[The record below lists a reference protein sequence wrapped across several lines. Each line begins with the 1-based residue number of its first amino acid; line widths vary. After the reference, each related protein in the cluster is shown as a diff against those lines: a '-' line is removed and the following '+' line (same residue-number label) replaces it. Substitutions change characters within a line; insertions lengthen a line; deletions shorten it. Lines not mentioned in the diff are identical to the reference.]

1 MGDNKGQKSISRRD
15 FLAWSAGLLAM
26 PLLPGCTPPQKS
38 VRISFHVW
46 PGYEP
51 TTLASSLGW
60 LDPKQVEIIASDSA
74 TDSLARLKRG
84 EVDGAGLTLD
94 EVLRA
99 RENGLPLSI
108 ILICDISAG
117 ADQLLTKPAYHS
129 LSDIKGCKFGVEEGA
144 LGALML
150 HEILKSAGIRDGDV
164 QIVPLPIDRHVAAW
178 QHGDIDC
185 VVTYEPAASRILG
198 LGGKRL
204 FDSRSIPNLIIDT
217 LAVRTELLDGSHDAA
232 LRHLVANHLRGLRYL
247 NTNSDDAAYR
257 LTDRFQLPHDQVLA
271 AFRGLILPDLD
282 NNRRLL
288 ESAQP
293 VVVQSANQVAAALL
307 EAGLLRQSPRMDDL
321 VHAEFLPKEEA

>member
-1 MGDNKGQKSISRRD
+1 MGDKNKSKRISRRQ
-15 FLAWSAGLLAM
+15 FLAWSAGCLTLS
-26 PLLPGCTPPQKS
+26 LLPACARPQKS
-38 VRISFHVW
+38 VRMALHVW

-60 LDPKQVEIIASDSA
+60 LDPNMVQIVASESA
-74 TDSLARLKRG
+74 TDSIAMLKRG

-94 EVLRA
+94 EVLRS

-117 ADQLLTKPAYHS
+117 ADQFLTKPSYRS
-129 LSDIKGCKFGVEEGA
+129 LADIKGCKLGVEEGA

-150 HEILKSAGIRDGDV
+150 HEILKSAGIRDEDV
-164 QIVPLPIDRHVAAW
+164 HVIPLPIDKHVAAW
-178 QHGDIDC
+178 QQGDIDC
-185 VVTYEPAASRILG
+185 VVTYEPAASRILS

-204 FDSRSIPNLIIDT
+204 FDSREIPNLIIDT
-217 LAVRTELLDGSHDAA
+217 LAVRTELLDGSHDEA

-257 LTDRFQLPHDQVLA
+257 LTERFQLPHDEVLA

-288 ESAQP
+288 ESSPP
-293 VVVQSANQVAAALL
+293 VVVQSANQIATALL

-321 VHAEFLPKEEA
+321 VRAEFLPKEEA